1 MLRTDIQVVNWS
13 KQSTEISTKN
23 ALPSALAFAG
33 ISGLY
38 KTSWEKYTGIS
49 VTKWQKGEVRK
60 SFYELDREL
69 YQRDPW
75 KVKPVAKI
83 VEQPD
88 ELTPIPIHQPTP
100 IHHANPIQHVR
111 PAVPDVKPKLKLKI
125 KSKTGND
132 LTSPTT
138 ATPIQSAA
146 QPVSGEI
153 QGKKRRYTPED
164 AAHVIQRSWKRR
176 RKR

>member
-1 MLRTDIQVVNWS
+1 MLRTDIPVVNWS

-38 KTSWEKYTGIS
+38 KTSWEKHTGIS
-49 VTKWQKGEVRK
+49 VTKWEKGEVRK
-60 SFYELDREL
+60 SFYELDRDL
-69 YQRDPW
+69 YNRDPW
-75 KVKPVAKI
+75 KVKPVVKI
-83 VEQPD
+83 VEHPD
-88 ELTPIPIHQPTP
+88 EPTPIPVHQP
-100 IHHANPIQHVR
+100 NPIQHVR

-146 QPVSGEI
+146 QPVSVEM

-176 RKR
+176 RKE